1 MRPAAGRGEWR
12 TIRAERRRGATADH
26 LRALPPLT
34 RLRQLAA
41 SPDFRAG
48 FVEML
53 PACLGLIPFGLVC
66 GVGAQA
72 VGTGVLAAF
81 GLSTIIFSG
90 AAQILA
96 LQMYAAGAPLAIVVL
111 TCFVLGLRLL
121 MYSAA
126 MAPHLASLPPRWQR
140 GLAFLLTDQAFAAAI
155 RRFNATHDPR
165 QGAHYFLGCGAA
177 LWTTWQSTNMAGY
190 FAGNL
195 IPASWSLDFAVPLC
209 FVALV
214 APLLRSA
221 PNVLAAFVA
230 AVAVLAFGGLPM
242 KLNLIVAG
250 LLGIVAGTLAEL
262 FQERWKAR

>member
-1 MRPAAGRGEWR
+1 M
-12 TIRAERRRGATADH
+12 
-26 LRALPPLT
+26 T

-53 PACLGLIPFGLVC
+53 PPCLGLIPFGLVC

-72 VGTGVLAAF
+72 AGADALAAF

-96 LQMYAAGAPLAIVVL
+96 LQLYAAGAPLAIVVL

-126 MAPHLASLPPRWQR
+126 MAPHLASLSPRWQR

-155 RRFNATHDPR
+155 RRFNATHDSR
-165 QGAHYFLGCGAA
+165 QGAHYFLGCGVA
-177 LWTTWQSTNMAGY
+177 LWTTWQSTNLAGY

-195 IPASWSLDFAVPLC
+195 IPVSWSLDFAVPLC
-209 FVALV
+209 FIALV
-214 APLLRSA
+214 APLFRSA
-221 PNVLAAFVA
+221 PNATAALVA
-230 AVAVLAFGGLPM
+230 AVAVLGFGALPM
-242 KLNLIVAG
+242 KLNLVVAG
-250 LLGIVAGTLAEL
+250 VLGIVAGTLAEL
-262 FQERWKAR
+262 AGERWKAR

>member
-1 MRPAAGRGEWR
+1 V
-12 TIRAERRRGATADH
+12 
-26 LRALPPLT
+26 T
-34 RLRQLAA
+34 RVRQLIA

-53 PACLGLIPFGLVC
+53 PACIGLIPFGLVC

-72 VGTGVLAAF
+72 AGADALAAF
-81 GLSTIIFSG
+81 GLSQNIFYG

-96 LQMYAAGAPLAIVVL
+96 LQLYAAGAPLAIVVL

-126 MAPHLASLPPRWQR
+126 MAPHLASLSPRWQR

-165 QGAHYFLGCGAA
+165 RGAHYFLGCGVA
-177 LWTTWQSTNMAGY
+177 LWTTWQSTNLAGY

-195 IPASWSLDFAVPLC
+195 IPVSWSLDFAVPLC
-209 FVALV
+209 FIALV
-214 APLLRSA
+214 APLFRTA
-221 PNVLAAFVA
+221 PNVTAALVA
-230 AVAVLAFGGLPM
+230 AVAVLAFGALPM
-242 KLNLIVAG
+242 KLNLVVAG
-250 LLGIVAGTLAEL
+250 VLGIVAGTLAEL
-262 FQERWKAR
+262 AGERWKAR